1 MSDSSSLSSP
11 QNPKLRHPH
20 PAPGSLSSVGVL
32 KKTDSNTTGRD
43 QEFSPPNPNNEICG
57 LENPFVVTVRSS
69 PNRLGKSNSS
79 TIVGP
84 PNSGLIQSSSNK
96 TGPRL
101 ALYRSNSS
109 LDLLDRDNYLLRGG
123 RNFAHHAHKPENQG
137 TQGCFTRRKDFG
149 SHGSIDVLSSSLT
162 VASGGVAGYKQPQL
176 SLAMAS
182 SAPRRDS
189 TDECHQAK
197 KPGEFVSI
205 KETASPRLRLKFQ
218 KLFEPK
224 EKGSE
229 VPSPSKGEPSS
240 TSIFRKLRGGKDS
253 TAHPAAEIS
262 QELEGKP
269 VLRHQGLLGT
279 EERCRRRVFAHYDC
293 QSVSAN
299 ISYAA
304 KLRGMLSKRRNTT
317 TGASAASLG
326 NRISS
331 TTTPSTSLNN
341 IGAICAS
348 DNISSH
354 GSGEPSEEADIGDGR
369 SNSLVLR

>member
-1 MSDSSSLSSP
+1 MSDSTSSLPSP

-20 PAPGSLSSVGVL
+20 PAPGSLSSGVGCL
-32 KKTDSNTTGRD
+32 KADNNATAHHYHRHDYDQDFCPTKTLPLTVTNDNTGL
-43 QEFSPPNPNNEICG
+43 E

-69 PNRLGKSNSS
+69 PNRLSKSNSS
-79 TIVGP
+79 TLIGP
-84 PNSGLIQSSSNK
+84 PPLPQSKTLLLSSSTSNK

-123 RNFAHHAHKPENQG
+123 RNLPHHAHKPEHQT

-149 SHGSIDVLSSSLT
+149 SHGSIDVLSSS
-162 VASGGVAGYKQPQL
+162 VAVVSVGATGCKQPAL
-176 SLAMAS
+176 SLSMAS
-182 SAPRRDS
+182 ANRRDS
-189 TDECHQAK
+189 TDDGRHPK
-197 KPGEFVSI
+197 KPGEVLGI

-229 VPSPSKGEPSS
+229 VPSPSKGEQPSSS

-253 TAHPAAEIS
+253 TAPQPVSEIS
-262 QELEGKP
+262 HVPETKP

-279 EERCRRRVFAHYDC
+279 EERFRRRVFAHYDC

-304 KLRGMLSKRRNTT
+304 V
-317 TGASAASLG
+317 
-326 NRISS
+326 RI
-331 TTTPSTSLNN
+331 
-341 IGAICAS
+341 
-348 DNISSH
+348 
-354 GSGEPSEEADIGDGR
+354 
-369 SNSLVLR
+369 